1 MKPRDFRAAF
11 FFCGLGAGAL
21 GFVRALG
28 KLGNDSARFVSVGAF
43 DNDPLRNSAGAR
55 LCFDVLGFKHAAE
68 YLRAFDRCDLCGT
81 VWRLPDARK
90 RAAELAAGDRP
101 LVLLGA
107 KVCQAFGVT
116 FEPFT
121 RTTLPW
127 RERGRRGL
135 AAVILPHPSG
145 RCRIWGQPA
154 AATRARALVRQLRGD
169 A

>member
-1 MKPRDFRAAF
+1 MLTPEEQM
-11 FFCGLGAGAL
+11 AGATL
-21 GFVRALG
+21 APAPERPVRVLLVGEA
-28 KLGNDSARFVSVGAF
+28 NPYSARPEAALF
-43 DNDPLRNSAGAR
+43 PHPRNSAGAR

-116 FEPFT
+116 FDPFSK
-121 RTTLPW
+121 TTLPW

-135 AAVILPHPSG
+135 TAVILPHPSG
-145 RCRIWGQPA
+145 RCRIWGQAGA
-154 AATRARALVRQLRGD
+154 AERARLLVQQLRGVS
-169 A
+169 